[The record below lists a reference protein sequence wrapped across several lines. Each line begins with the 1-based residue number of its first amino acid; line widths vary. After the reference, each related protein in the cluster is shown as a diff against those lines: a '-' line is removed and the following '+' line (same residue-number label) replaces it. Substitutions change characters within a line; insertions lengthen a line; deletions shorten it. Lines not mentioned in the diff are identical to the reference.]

1 MAYTRET
8 ERLNYSSE
16 IETPR
21 NGLTP
26 SIGIL
31 VVIGTIAVIW
41 PILGGITMDTTVN
54 IVIHIPA
61 WIMLVFGFV
70 GVAATVFGLRYLRD
84 EL

>member
-1 MAYTRET
+1 MQQTRET

-41 PILGGITMDTTVN
+41 PIIGGITMDTTIN

-70 GVAATVFGLRYLRD
+70 GVVATVFISRHIRD